1 MAAKALFAAW
11 FTMMRFLGL
20 GLSHW
25 IVYHPV
31 NTSGM
36 GRGSSCVEARC
47 RSGVK
52 MNRQYLYGT
61 EFTVMTRP
69 HRLAKPVQH
78 HKARATPC
86 GTTPRPTGLVPIQGT
101 TCSGK
106 ANAMRLRIATPG
118 RPSLQL
124 NLTRVVRLLNLT

>member
-11 FTMMRFLGL
+11 FIMMRFLGL

-61 EFTVMTRP
+61 EFTVMTDHIALPSLYNTTRPTP
-69 HRLAKPVQH
+69 HRVERHRGRLGSFQFKVQH
-78 HKARATPC
+78 VPGKQMPC
-86 GTTPRPTGLVPIQGT
+86 DYGSRHPDAL
-101 TCSGK
+101 
-106 ANAMRLRIATPG
+106 
-118 RPSLQL
+118 PS
-124 NLTRVVRLLNLT
+124 NLT